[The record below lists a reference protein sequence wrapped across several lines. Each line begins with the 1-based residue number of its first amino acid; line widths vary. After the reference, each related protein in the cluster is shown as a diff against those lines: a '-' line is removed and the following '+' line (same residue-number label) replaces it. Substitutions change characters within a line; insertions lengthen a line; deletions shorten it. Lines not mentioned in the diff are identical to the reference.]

1 MSKNQKLSLEQAE
14 ELKLKLLTLKSQ
26 KQYLS
31 KKLLDIETEIGYINV
46 CLQVG
51 KIPPHDDAL

>member
-1 MSKNQKLSLEQAE
+1 MSNKKQLSTYEME
-14 ELKLKLLTLKSQ
+14 ELQLKLESLKSQ

-31 KKLLDIETEIGYINV
+31 KKLIDIETEIGYINV

-51 KIPPHDDAL
+51 KIPPHDLF

>member
-1 MSKNQKLSLEQAE
+1 MSEKLSKDQIE
-14 ELKLKLLTLKSQ
+14 ELQLKLGSLKSQ

-31 KKLLDIETEIGYINV
+31 KKLIDIETEIGYINV

-51 KIPPHDDAL
+51 KIPPFDVF